1 VAPLHLSVKGS
12 SGIQIVANL
21 QPRVKSLI
29 NYVRGKTWIS
39 AMFLLDRQSELSGD
53 KETPNCKIFPIYPR
67 KGWPRMLYGQMIS
80 PRKILSALRTTMSTK
95 NGVAVSRTSFK

>member
-1 VAPLHLSVKGS
+1 MNDASFPHLFVKGS

-39 AMFLLDRQSELSGD
+39 ATFISEKQSELSGG
-53 KETPNCKIFPIYPR
+53 KETMNCKFSFIHAS
-67 KGWPRMLYGQMIS
+67 KGFLTYAQ
-80 PRKILSALRTTMSTK
+80 
-95 NGVAVSRTSFK
+95 